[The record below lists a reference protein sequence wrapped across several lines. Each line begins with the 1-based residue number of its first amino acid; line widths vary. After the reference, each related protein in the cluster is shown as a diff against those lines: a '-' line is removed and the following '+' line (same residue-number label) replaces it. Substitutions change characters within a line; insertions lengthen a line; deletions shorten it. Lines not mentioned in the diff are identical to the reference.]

1 MAETVIDR
9 DRIEATIVDDL
20 RYLLIVKR
28 GEDGLHRHGVQT
40 FAQRPYVGV
49 IYDRR
54 VTERRRS
61 VIEPPTERRRA
72 DRRGRPGVDAAVH
85 KDGAAVVSILPRS

>member
-1 MAETVIDR
+1 M
-9 DRIEATIVDDL
+9 IVDDL

-28 GEDGLHRHGVQT
+28 GEDGLHQHGLQT

-54 VTERRRS
+54 VAERRRTA
-61 VIEPPTERRRA
+61 VTPPAERRRA
-72 DRRGRPGVDAAVH
+72 DRRGRHGVDAAID
-85 KDGAAVVSILPRS
+85 KDGAAVVRILPRP